1 MEFIRSIYMYIYIT
15 TGILANILNKSVY
28 RTCHLQLGHFL
39 ISMSIASH
47 KRGRHLKVDR
57 VILHSF
63 DLDATLNKTTFA
75 NTPNARIGRCTQSPH
90 RIKHS
95 KL

>member
-1 MEFIRSIYMYIYIT
+1 MFIYIT

-57 VILHSF
+57 VILQFFTFYYITSNI
-63 DLDATLNKTTFA
+63 TLYPSVQNCKVVASVNF
-75 NTPNARIGRCTQSPH
+75 
-90 RIKHS
+90 
-95 KL
+95 